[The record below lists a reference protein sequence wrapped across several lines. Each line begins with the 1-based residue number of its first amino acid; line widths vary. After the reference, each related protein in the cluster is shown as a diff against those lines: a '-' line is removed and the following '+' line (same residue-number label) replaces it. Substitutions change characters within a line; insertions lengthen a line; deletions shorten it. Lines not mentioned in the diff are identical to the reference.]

1 MPKKSSIKGSKVSRR
16 KSSNSPRTKSRTRSR
31 SRSRSSSKK
40 SPEVGSVIDVRYLTH
55 LFSEDYFDINWD
67 RNAFL
72 SFEKVTSAVEEDMD
86 TQYGDSKVGTEGR
99 KKKLFPYDSGN
110 WHKDSKNL
118 KEGDILFDAT
128 KRSDSRIIEEKP
140 GVLSRSEV
148 EAWLVVK
155 QGGKLGLRMFPRT
168 LGLLDKGFSDG
179 DTRNV
184 YGEMIHPIT
193 GKIIKVK

>member
-1 MPKKSSIKGSKVSRR
+1 KVPKR
-16 KSSNSPRTKSRTRSR
+16 KSSNSPRTKSR

-40 SPEVGSVIDVRYLTH
+40 SPDVGSVIDVDYLTH
-55 LFSEDYFDINWD
+55 LFSEDYFNINWD

-72 SFEKVTSAVEEDMD
+72 SFEKVTSAVEEDMK
-86 TQYGDSKVGTEGR
+86 TQHGDSKVGTEGH

-110 WHKDSKNL
+110 WHKNSKNL
-118 KEGDILFDAT
+118 KEGDILFDGT
-128 KRSDSRIIEEKP
+128 PKSSPHIFIVDP
-140 GVLSRSEV
+140 NLLSRSGG

-155 QGGKLGLRMFPRT
+155 QGGKLGLRMFPMSDGRPEHF
-168 LGLLDKGFSDG
+168 DKGFSDG
-179 DTRNV
+179 DTKNV